1 MKRHTIYF
9 TGFLIALLLAVILP
23 AGAADK
29 LNFTKTISAKALPD
43 NPKYLLVNLYA
54 SKDDSIPVATQS
66 FVPGEWQVSMQD
78 DNQVLEAP
86 LDDLSYL
93 DETPYLWAETSID
106 GNIVGPRQL
115 IAIVAP
121 GITAPGLIE
130 STVEGFKFPD
140 ATVQTTAGISSADL
154 AAHQANASAH
164 HSPLID
170 TSRIIDGTITGA
182 DVNTGSSFTV
192 GALTIEGNNGSL
204 QVHSENDIRIYDD
217 YNGLRWFTTDGNAQ
231 LAYIT
236 VQQGAAT
243 TFGDVEHG
251 RTLLYSNSN
260 GIGIGTASPTASHAV
275 TMPSLNVIGNLEI
288 GLVRVSANYNL
299 SSSAS
304 CHSSGN
310 LTCYYGSGTVQCP
323 AGTRVLGGGVGGILA
338 ANYGSSANTY
348 PANTTS
354 WECASTYDL
363 GGTSDTCYAICA
375 RLE

>member
-1 MKRHTIYF
+1 
-9 TGFLIALLLAVILP
+9 LLLAVILP

-106 GNIVGPRQL
+106 GNIVGPREL

-121 GITAPGLIE
+121 GISAPGFIE
-130 STVEGFKFPD
+130 STIDGFKFPD

-154 AAHQANASAH
+154 AAHQANESAH

-170 TSRIIDGTITGA
+170 SARIIDGQVNPADLNQNESFIMTGLT
-182 DVNTGSSFTV
+182 NTGGDLKFHDTNHGMRWYDS
-192 GALTIEGNNGSL
+192 AGNNQRAFIHTYSTWWNFEHTVYGSR
-204 QVHSENDIRIYDD
+204 SI
-217 YNGLRWFTTDGNAQ
+217 
-231 LAYIT
+231 
-236 VQQGAAT
+236 
-243 TFGDVEHG
+243 
-251 RTLLYSNSN
+251 LYSNAN
-260 GIGIGTASPTASHAV
+260 GIGIGTSSPSASHAV
-275 TMPSLNVIGNLEI
+275 TMPSLNVTGNLEI
-288 GLVRVSANYNL
+288 GLTRVSASYAL
-299 SSSAS
+299 SAS
-304 CHSSGN
+304 ATCHSAGN
-310 LTCYYGSGTVQCP
+310 LTCYYGSGSVSCP
-323 AGTRVLGGGVGGILA
+323 VGTRVLGGGSNGTSA
-338 ANYGSSANTY
+338 ALYGSISESY
-348 PANTTS
+348 PSSTTEWS
-354 WECASTYDL
+354 CASSYDL
-363 GGTSDTCYAICA
+363 QVSDTCYAICA